1 MSKKVNPTTIGAF
14 VIGGLALTIAALGY
28 LGAAQ
33 FFSEHEGFVSYFQS
47 SVSGLSVGAPVKF
60 RGIPIGQVTGVNFY
74 RDPETTDSYIEV
86 LLEVDLDVLAELGAA
101 VDVTDREIVNDA
113 IDRGVRAQLQLES
126 FVTGQLYIGID
137 LRPESGP
144 PRLVNPD
151 GPFMELPTIPP
162 PMAELGESAG
172 EVLARLGAV
181 DLPAIST
188 NLAALLDRLNN
199 KLDALDVR
207 QLTDAMVGTL
217 TAVQQLAESDDI
229 PLALEQLRGTLDAFE
244 SMAQSLDQRLDPM
257 LARFDTTA
265 MTLNA
270 TLQSLN
276 ASAERTNAMF
286 APEASFRYELERML
300 AELSKTAQAM
310 SQLVVFLERN
320 PRAPLTGKPINQ
332 R

>member
-14 VIGGLALTIAALGY
+14 VIGGVALAIAGLAY

-33 FFSEHEGFVSYFQS
+33 FLSEREGFVCYFQS
-47 SVSGLSVGAPVKF
+47 SVSGLDAGAPVKF
-60 RGIPIGQVTGVNFY
+60 RGIPIGQVTGINIY
-74 RDPETTDSYIEV
+74 RPPETTDSYIEV

-181 DLPAIST
+181 DLPAISA

-207 QLTDAMVGTL
+207 QLNDAMVGTL
-217 TAVQQLAESDDI
+217 TAVRRLAESDDI

-265 MTLNA
+265 VTLNA
-270 TLQSLN
+270 TLQSLR
-276 ASAERTNAMF
+276 SLSERTDAML
-286 APEASFRYELERML
+286 APEASFRYELERTL
-300 AELSKTAQAM
+300 AELAKTAQSI
-310 SQLVVFLERN
+310 SQLVEFLERN
-320 PRAPLTGKPINQ
+320 PRAPLTGRPINQ